1 MYPIALD
8 PQLFWSA
15 ISLRYHLIFL
25 DTFPL
30 SSAEASLC
38 FLFRLRAV
46 TLFSVVRRA
55 KRETWRPR
63 FALLAASP
71 LAQACT
77 PLTKPE
83 EEKRLLAVYFVLWG
97 DREERKRE
105 RLGHDGKGKERR
117 GWRSRLF
124 PLPIVLSELFFDYR
138 YFHWDTQ
145 RQPPRRREILS
156 HLRPKGLQE
165 ARSQSFSLRK
175 WKWGNGKILGWGGGE
190 QGFLL
195 LSLFLITFVRCY

>member
-15 ISLRYHLIFL
+15 ISLRHFSWY
-25 DTFPL
+25 FP
-30 SSAEASLC
+30 SLLC
-38 FLFRLRAV
+38 RSLFVFRLRAV
-46 TLFSVVRRA
+46 SLFSVVRRA

-63 FALLAASP
+63 FARLAASP

-77 PLTKPE
+77 PLTKPKE
-83 EEKRLLAVYFVLWG
+83 EERLLAVYFVLWG
-97 DREERKRE
+97 DWEERKRE

-117 GWRSRLF
+117 GWGSRLF

-175 WKWGNGKILGWGGGE
+175 WKWGKGKILGGGDKV
-190 QGFLL
+190 F
-195 LSLFLITFVRCY
+195 FYWVYF